1 MTNNIALVGTIPVT
15 LTVSL
20 TSYSSV
26 PLLLINFNLIVIDL
40 CATTVINNKGQALS
54 NMSFVVRFPTH
65 STQTFIPFTNS
76 VATAKLNDLICG
88 PLQYTIV
95 EGYSFVSLIPSIS
108 GNSID
113 PWKISVTTTSLLD
126 INMSYTVTL

>member
-26 PLLLINFNLIVIDL
+26 PLLLINFDLIVIDL
-40 CATTVINNKGQALS
+40 CATAVINNKGQTLS
-54 NMSFVVRFPTH
+54 NISFVVSYPTP

-88 PLQYTIV
+88 PLQYTII

-113 PWKISVTTTSLLD
+113 PWKISVTTTNLLD